1 MTTWTRAE
9 RIAPTTSSAT
19 MAAAGGS
26 KTGDAVRGM
35 CQDIN
40 NTFRGINYSMFIC
53 M

>member
-35 CQDIN
+35 CPDIN
-40 NTFRGINYSMFIC
+40 NILYVQLHVTMFSS
-53 M
+53 